1 MRHKVKKVKLGI
13 DKEHTTAIMRNLAMS
28 VIIYE
33 KVKTTTAKA
42 RAVQPFVE
50 RLISIGK
57 KSQMRNGV
65 KEKRHAIREIERL
78 LQHENSS
85 RKILEV
91 LVDKYKDRTS
101 GFTRITKMGYRNGDN
116 APVVQIELV

>member
-1 MRHKVKKVKLGI
+1 MYGISNDLNNIYINARVTDQTMQKKILMNGLTFWI
-13 DKEHTTAIMRNLAMS
+13 DT
-28 VIIYE
+28 
-33 KVKTTTAKA
+33 
-42 RAVQPFVE
+42 
-50 RLISIGK
+50 IGK
-57 KSQMRNGV
+57 K

>member
-1 MRHKVKKVKLGI
+1 MRHRVKKIKVGGVGKDYRTSLI
-13 DKEHTTAIMRNLAMS
+13 RNLAMS

-33 KVKTTTAKA
+33 KIKTTSAKA
-42 RAVQPFVE
+42 KSVQPFVE
-50 RLISIGK
+50 KLITIGK
-57 KSQMRNGV
+57 T

-91 LVDKYKDRTS
+91 LVDRYKDKSS
-101 GFTRITKMGYRNGDN
+101 GFTRITKLGYRSGDN
-116 APVVQIELV
+116 APVVQIELI